1 MLSMQDISNWQGP
14 NAPALVARNEVLAIK
29 ATEGAGFQ
37 DPDFE
42 NNWLFADEQEKARL
56 AYHFFHPS
64 VPALVQA
71 RYFLDYVDRFGIET
85 GDLFALD
92 LEVTDGR
99 LPSEVSAG
107 ARQFVEEVNHETG
120 ASCWVYTYR
129 FFSENPDGTETGNTA
144 GLENSPLWIADPSS
158 PPGRP
163 RIPKPWAGEV
173 WTAHQYGIFRGID
186 ADVVNVADVAQLSRL
201 GSFRASPNPPPSVV
215 TLRLEDAKGP
225 FTTEEFHETTQLQQ
239 LRGREILAG
248 DAKLIFH

>member
-14 NAPALVARNEVLAIK
+14 NAPELVAKNEVLAIK

-42 NNWLFADEQEKARL
+42 NNWRFADASEKARL
-56 AYHFFHPS
+56 AYHYFHPS
-64 VPALVQA
+64 IPAQVQA

-85 GDLFALD
+85 GDLFAID
-92 LEVTDGR
+92 LEVTDHR
-99 LPSEVSAG
+99 DPAEVSRG
-107 ARQFVEEVNHETG
+107 AKQFVEEVNHETG

-129 FFSENPDGTETGNTA
+129 FFSENPDGTETGNTT

-163 RIPKPWAGEV
+163 RVPKPWSL

-186 ADVVNVADVAQLSRL
+186 ADVVNVTSMEQLADL

-215 TLRLEDAKGP
+215 TLRLEDSNKL
-225 FTTEEFHETTQLQQ
+225 FHTEEFHETTQLLQ
-239 LRGREILAG
+239 LRGKVITVG
-248 DAKLIFH
+248 DAKVSFT